1 MKKRVLAL
9 LGACLL
15 AVSAVTG
22 CGSGAGT
29 GTSGQSTTEATEA
42 GQEAQTGA
50 EGQSGTEAQSGAD
63 EQTVS
68 GNPDEQ
74 TVSGNPDEQTASGN
88 PSAQATEG
96 TKLVILH
103 TNDMHGYMQASDTCL
118 GIGAVAQLKKDY
130 QQQGYDVLLMDAG
143 DYLQGSSFANFTQ
156 GESVVEV
163 MNAAGYD
170 VAALGNH
177 EFDYGSDVL
186 EKRISEMNFPAVA
199 ANITVDATGEPF
211 IQQNAVFTLS
221 DGTKVGV
228 FGLDTPSTSTTS
240 APKNTAGLTFAQGEE
255 LYAAA
260 QAQIDE
266 LKGQD
271 CSIIV
276 CVGHLGE
283 EAANEGNNA
292 ENVVANTSGL
302 TVMIDGHDH
311 LVENQTVKDKEGNDV
326 LIAETG
332 YYLKNIGVL
341 TYENGKFTDSLV
353 EVGTYTGSDPE
364 LEKMVAEETAEIEAT
379 MQEVVAVT
387 DFELYGEAAPG
398 NRTQET
404 TMGDLA
410 SDAMYWQVTQAA
422 GSAPDA
428 VVLNGG
434 AIRAS
439 IKAGEI
445 KLLDIHNVFPF
456 NNQLCTVEVT
466 GAQLLEALEAATQ
479 SSPDPMG
486 AFPQVYGIKY
496 TLDTTVP
503 YEKGE
508 LYPGTTY
515 YAPAAPGS
523 RITIHEVAGKEF
535 DPEATYTI
543 ATNEFVATGG
553 DTYYC
558 FAEAGAK
565 TLVYVGYLD
574 YEALLN
580 FMKTEL
586 EGTIPEIYEEVQGRI
601 TVVGE

>member
-1 MKKRVLAL
+1 MKGILKKLSIAAAMLVLCTGLA
-9 LGACLL
+9 AC
-15 AVSAVTG
+15 
-22 CGSGAGT
+22 
-29 GTSGQSTTEATEA
+29 GQT
-42 GQEAQTGA
+42 GQEAQ
-50 EGQSGTEAQSGAD
+50 SGTGGMTGTEG
-63 EQTVS
+63 QTVS
-68 GNPDEQ
+68 GNPGD
-74 TVSGNPDEQTASGN
+74 QTASGN
-88 PSAQATEG
+88 PGTEG

-228 FGLDTPSTSTTS
+228 FGLDTPSTATTS

-283 EAANEGNNA
+283 EASNEGNNA
-292 ENVVANTSGL
+292 ANVVANTSGL

-341 TYENGKFTDSLV
+341 TYENGQFTDSLV

-379 MQEVVAVT
+379 IQEVVAVK

-515 YAPAAPGS
+515 YAPAAPGT
-523 RITIHEVAGKEF
+523 RITIHEVAGKDF

-558 FAEAGAK
+558 FAEAGA
-565 TLVYVGYLD
+565 TTMVYVGYLD

-580 FMKTEL
+580 YMKTEL

>member
-29 GTSGQSTTEATEA
+29 GTSGQSTTEAPEA
-42 GQEAQTGA
+42 GQTSQ
-50 EGQSGTEAQSGAD
+50 EGQSDTEA
-63 EQTVS
+63 QTVS
-68 GNPDEQ
+68 GNP
-74 TVSGNPDEQTASGN
+74 GEQTASGN
-88 PSAQATEG
+88 PGAQATEG

-103 TNDMHGYMQASDTCL
+103 TNDMHGYMQATDVCL

-130 QQQGYDVLLMDAG
+130 EQQGYDVLLMDAG

-211 IQQNAVFTLS
+211 IQQNAVFVLS

-228 FGLDTPSTSTTS
+228 FGLDTPSTSTSS
-240 APKNTAGLTFAQGEE
+240 APKNTAGLTFAQREE

-283 EAANEGNNA
+283 EASNEGNNA
-292 ENVVANTSGL
+292 EDVVANTSGL

-341 TYENGKFTDSLV
+341 TYENGQFTDSLV
-353 EVGTYTGSDPE
+353 EAGTYTGSNPE

-398 NRTQET
+398 NRDRET
-404 TMGDLA
+404 TMGDFA
-410 SDAMYWQVTQAA
+410 SDAICWQVTQAA

-439 IKAGEI
+439 IEAGEI

-456 NNQLCTVEVT
+456 NSQLCTIKVT

-503 YEKGE
+503 YEKGA
-508 LYPGTTY
+508 LYPGTVY
-515 YAPAAPGS
+515 YAPASPGS

-543 ATNEFVATGG
+543 ATNDFVATGG

-558 FAEAGAK
+558 FAEAGA
-565 TLVYVGYLD
+565 TTMVYVGYLD

-580 FMKTEL
+580 YMKTEL

>member
-22 CGSGAGT
+22 CSSGAGT
-29 GTSGQSTTEATEA
+29 GTSGQSTNEAPEA
-42 GQEAQTGA
+42 GQTSVEAQSGT
-50 EGQSGTEAQSGAD
+50 EGQSGTEAQ
-63 EQTVS
+63 TVS
-68 GNPDEQ
+68 GNP
-74 TVSGNPDEQTASGN
+74 GEQTASGN
-88 PSAQATEG
+88 PGAEG
-96 TKLVILH
+96 TKFVILH

-199 ANITVDATGEPF
+199 ANITVDVTGEPF

-228 FGLDTPSTSTTS
+228 FGLDTPSTATTS

-283 EAANEGNNA
+283 EASNEGNNA

-311 LVENQTVKDKEGNDV
+311 LVENQTVIDKDGNDV

-332 YYLKNIGVL
+332 YYLKNIGIL
-341 TYENGKFTDSLV
+341 TYENGKFTDSLA
-353 EVGTYTGSDPE
+353 EAGTYTGSDPE

-387 DFELYGEAAPG
+387 DFDLYGEAAPG
-398 NRTQET
+398 NRTEET

-410 SDAMYWQVTQAA
+410 ADAICWQVTQAV

-456 NNQLCTVEVT
+456 NNQLCTIEVT

-515 YAPAAPGS
+515 NAPAAPGT

-565 TLVYVGYLD
+565 TMVYVGYLD
-574 YEALLN
+574 YESVLN
-580 FMKTEL
+580 YMKTEL

>member
-1 MKKRVLAL
+1 MKTILKRLSIAAL
-9 LGACLL
+9 TLL
-15 AVSAVTG
+15 MCTGVASCGQAGQNSAEGQTG
-22 CGSGAGT
+22 TEVQTSGAG
-29 GTSGQSTTEATEA
+29 
-42 GQEAQTGA
+42 
-50 EGQSGTEAQSGAD
+50 
-63 EQTVS
+63 QTVS
-68 GNPDEQ
+68 GDSDDRTSDDE
-74 TVSGNPDEQTASGN
+74 TSVA
-88 PSAQATEG
+88 G

-103 TNDMHGYMQASDTCL
+103 TNDMHGYLQASDSCL
-118 GIGAVAQLKKDY
+118 GIGAVAQLKEDY
-130 QQQGYDVLLMDAG
+130 EGQGYDVLLMDAG
-143 DYLQGSSFANFTQ
+143 DYLQGSAFANLTQ

-170 VAALGNH
+170 AAALGNH

-186 EKRISEMNFPAVA
+186 EKRISEMDFPALA

-211 IQQNAVFTLS
+211 TDQNAVFTLS

-228 FGLDTPSTSTTS
+228 FGLDTPTTGTAS
-240 APKNTAGLTFAQGEE
+240 APKNTAGLSFDKGEE

-260 QAQIDE
+260 QTQIDE
-266 LKGQD
+266 LKGQG

-276 CVGHLGE
+276 CLGHLGE
-283 EAANEGNNA
+283 IQSNDGNNA
-292 ENVVANTSGL
+292 ENIVANTSGL
-302 TVMIDGHDH
+302 SVVIDGHDH
-311 LVENQTVKDKEGNDV
+311 LVENRTVKDKEGNDV

-332 YYLKNIGVL
+332 YYLKNIGIL
-341 TYENGKFTDSLV
+341 TYEDGKFTESLA
-353 EVGTYTGSDPE
+353 EVGTYKGSDPE
-364 LEKMVAEETAEIEAT
+364 LEKMIADATAEVEAS

-398 NRTQET
+398 NRDRET
-404 TMGDLA
+404 NLGDFA
-410 SDAMYWQVTQAA
+410 TDAIYWQVSQADT
-422 GSAPDA
+422 APDA

-456 NNQLCTVEVT
+456 NNQLCTVKVT

-479 SSPDPMG
+479 YSPEPMG
-486 AFPQVYGIKY
+486 AFPQVSGITY

-523 RITIHEVAGKEF
+523 RITISEVGGKEF
-535 DPEATYTI
+535 DPEAIYTI
-543 ATNEFVATGG
+543 ATIEFVATGG

-565 TLVYVGYLD
+565 TLMYVGYLD
-574 YEALLN
+574 YEGMIN
-580 FMKTEL
+580 YMKTEL
-586 EGTIPEIYEEVQGRI
+586 EGSIPEIYEETQGRI

>member
-22 CGSGAGT
+22 CASGAGT
-29 GTSGQSTTEATEA
+29 GTAGQSVAEAPEA
-42 GQEAQTGA
+42 GQTGQ
-50 EGQSGTEAQSGAD
+50 ETQSGTEAQTITGNPD
-63 EQTVS
+63 GQTVS
-68 GNPDEQ
+68 GNP
-74 TVSGNPDEQTASGN
+74 GAQTA
-88 PSAQATEG
+88 EG

-143 DYLQGSSFANFTQ
+143 DYLQGSSFANFVQ

-228 FGLDTPSTSTTS
+228 FGLDTPTTGTSS
-240 APKNTAGLTFAQGEE
+240 APKNTAGLTFAKGEE

-266 LKGQD
+266 LKGRD

-283 EAANEGNNA
+283 EASNEGNNA

-302 TVMIDGHDH
+302 SVMIDGHDH
-311 LVENQTVKDKEGNDV
+311 KVENRIVKDKEGNDV

-341 TYENGKFTDSLV
+341 TYEDGKFTDSLV
-353 EVGTYTGSDPE
+353 EAGTYTGSDPE
-364 LEKMVAEETAEIEAT
+364 LDKIVAETIAQIEAT
-379 MQEVVAVT
+379 MQVVVAST
-387 DFELYGEAAPG
+387 DFDLYGEAAPG

-410 SDAMYWQVTQAA
+410 SDAIYWQVTQAA

-445 KLLDIHNVFPF
+445 KLLDIRNVFPF
-456 NNQLCTVEVT
+456 NNQLCTIKVT

-486 AFPQVYGIKY
+486 AFPQVCGIKY

-515 YAPAAPGS
+515 YAPAAPGT

-558 FAEAGAK
+558 FAEAGA
-565 TLVYVGYLD
+565 TTMVYVGYLD
-574 YEALLN
+574 YEALLYY
-580 FMKTEL
+580 MMTEL

-601 TVVGE
+601 TVVSEHGT

>member
-1 MKKRVLAL
+1 MKRILKQLSIAAAMLVLCA
-9 LGACLL
+9 GL
-15 AVSAVTG
+15 AS
-22 CGSGAGT
+22 CGQ
-29 GTSGQSTTEATEA
+29 SGQS
-42 GQEAQTGA
+42 GQA
-50 EGQSGTEAQSGAD
+50 GQSGSEG
-63 EQTVS
+63 QTGVE
-68 GNPDEQ
+68 GQ
-74 TVSGNPDEQTASGN
+74 T
-88 PSAQATEG
+88 TEG
-96 TKLVILH
+96 TKFVILH
-103 TNDMHGYMQASDTCL
+103 TNDMHGYMQTTDTCL

-130 QQQGYDVLLMDAG
+130 EAQGYDVLLMDAG

-240 APKNTAGLTFAQGEE
+240 APKNTAGLSFAQGED

-266 LKGQD
+266 LKGQG

-283 EAANEGNNA
+283 ETANEGNNA

-311 LVENQTVKDKEGNDV
+311 LVENQTVKDKDGNDV

-332 YYLKNIGVL
+332 YYLKNIGIL
-341 TYENGKFTDSLV
+341 TYEDGKFTDSLA
-353 EVGTYTGSDPE
+353 EAGSYTGSDPE
-364 LEKMVAEETAEIEAT
+364 LEKMVAETIAEIEAT

-387 DFELYGEAAPG
+387 DFDLYGEAAPG
-398 NRTQET
+398 NRTEET

-410 SDAMYWQVTQAA
+410 ADAICWQVTQAV

-456 NNQLCTVEVT
+456 NNQLCTIEVT
-466 GAQLLEALEAATQ
+466 GTQLLEALEAATQ

-515 YAPAAPGS
+515 NAPAAPGT

-565 TLVYVGYLD
+565 TMVYVGYLD
-574 YEALLN
+574 YESVLN
-580 FMKTEL
+580 YMKTEL

>member
-15 AVSAVTG
+15 AASSVTG
-22 CGSGAGT
+22 CSSGAGT
-29 GTSGQSTTEATEA
+29 STSGQSTTEAPEA
-42 GQEAQTGA
+42 GQEGQTGT
-50 EGQSGTEAQSGAD
+50 EG
-63 EQTVS
+63 QTVS
-68 GNPDEQ
+68 GNP
-74 TVSGNPDEQTASGN
+74 GAQTASGN
-88 PSAQATEG
+88 LGTEG

-186 EKRISEMNFPAVA
+186 ENRISEMNFPAVS

-228 FGLDTPSTSTTS
+228 FGLDTPSTATTS

-283 EAANEGNNA
+283 EASNEGNNA

-311 LVENQTVKDKEGNDV
+311 LVENQMVKDKDGKDV

-332 YYLKNIGVL
+332 YYLKNIGIL

-353 EVGTYTGSDPE
+353 EAGTYTGSDPE

-387 DFELYGEAAPG
+387 DFDLYGEAAPG
-398 NRTQET
+398 NRTEET

-410 SDAMYWQVTQAA
+410 ADAICWQVTQAV

-515 YAPAAPGS
+515 NAPAAPGT

-565 TLVYVGYLD
+565 TMVYVGYLD
-574 YEALLN
+574 YESVLN
-580 FMKTEL
+580 YMKTEL

>member
-1 MKKRVLAL
+1 MKGILKKLSIAAAMLVLCTGLA
-9 LGACLL
+9 AC
-15 AVSAVTG
+15 
-22 CGSGAGT
+22 
-29 GTSGQSTTEATEA
+29 GQT
-42 GQEAQTGA
+42 GQEAQ
-50 EGQSGTEAQSGAD
+50 SGTGGMTGTEG
-63 EQTVS
+63 QTVS
-68 GNPDEQ
+68 GNP
-74 TVSGNPDEQTASGN
+74 GEQTASGN
-88 PSAQATEG
+88 PGDQTASGNPGTEG

-228 FGLDTPSTSTTS
+228 FGLDTPSTATTS

-283 EAANEGNNA
+283 EASNEGNNA
-292 ENVVANTSGL
+292 ANVVANTSGL

-311 LVENQTVKDKEGNDV
+311 LVENQTVKDKERNDV

-341 TYENGKFTDSLV
+341 TYENGQFTDSLV

-387 DFELYGEAAPG
+387 DYELYGEAAPG

-515 YAPAAPGS
+515 YAPAAPGT
-523 RITIHEVAGKEF
+523 RITIHEVAGKDF

-558 FAEAGAK
+558 FAEAGA
-565 TLVYVGYLD
+565 TTMVYVGYLD

-580 FMKTEL
+580 YMKTEL

>member
-1 MKKRVLAL
+1 MKGILKKLSIAAAMLVLCTGLA
-9 LGACLL
+9 AC
-15 AVSAVTG
+15 
-22 CGSGAGT
+22 
-29 GTSGQSTTEATEA
+29 GQT
-42 GQEAQTGA
+42 GQEAQ
-50 EGQSGTEAQSGAD
+50 SGTGGMTGTEG
-63 EQTVS
+63 QTVS
-68 GNPDEQ
+68 GNP
-74 TVSGNPDEQTASGN
+74 GEQTASGN
-88 PSAQATEG
+88 PGDQTASGNPGTEG

-211 IQQNAVFTLS
+211 IQQNAVFTFS

-228 FGLDTPSTSTTS
+228 FGLDTPSTATTS

-283 EAANEGNNA
+283 EASNEGNNA
-292 ENVVANTSGL
+292 ANVVANTSGL

-341 TYENGKFTDSLV
+341 TYENGQFTDSLV

-515 YAPAAPGS
+515 YAPAAPGT
-523 RITIHEVAGKEF
+523 RITIHEVAGKDF

-558 FAEAGAK
+558 FAEAGA
-565 TLVYVGYLD
+565 TTMVYVGYLD

-580 FMKTEL
+580 YMKTEL

>member
-1 MKKRVLAL
+1 MKGILKKLSIAAAMLVLCTGLA
-9 LGACLL
+9 AC
-15 AVSAVTG
+15 
-22 CGSGAGT
+22 
-29 GTSGQSTTEATEA
+29 GQT
-42 GQEAQTGA
+42 GQEAQ
-50 EGQSGTEAQSGAD
+50 SGTGGMTGTEG
-63 EQTVS
+63 QTVS
-68 GNPDEQ
+68 GNP
-74 TVSGNPDEQTASGN
+74 GEQTASGN
-88 PSAQATEG
+88 PGDQTASGNPGAEG

-118 GIGAVAQLKKDY
+118 GIRAVAQLKKDY

-143 DYLQGSSFANFTQ
+143 DYLQGSSFASFTQ

-228 FGLDTPSTSTTS
+228 FGLDTPSTVTTS
-240 APKNTAGLTFAQGEE
+240 VPKNTAGLTFAQGEE
-255 LYAAA
+255 LYTAA

-266 LKGQD
+266 LKGQN

-283 EAANEGNNA
+283 EASNEGNNA

-311 LVENQTVKDKEGNDV
+311 LVENQTVKDKDGKDV

-341 TYENGKFTDSLV
+341 TYENGQFTDSLV

-364 LEKMVAEETAEIEAT
+364 LEKMVAEETAEIKAT

-515 YAPAAPGS
+515 YAPAAPGT
-523 RITIHEVAGKEF
+523 RITIHEVAGKDF

-558 FAEAGAK
+558 FAEAGA
-565 TLVYVGYLD
+565 TTMVYVGYLD

-580 FMKTEL
+580 YMKTEL

>member
-1 MKKRVLAL
+1 MKKTLKKLSITAAML
-9 LGACLL
+9 LFCMGVA
-15 AVSAVTG
+15 S
-22 CGSGAGT
+22 CGQAS
-29 GTSGQSTTEATEA
+29 
-42 GQEAQTGA
+42 QTNQVGNPGA
-50 EGQSGTEAQSGAD
+50 EG
-63 EQTVS
+63 
-68 GNPDEQ
+68 
-74 TVSGNPDEQTASGN
+74 
-88 PSAQATEG
+88 
-96 TKLVILH
+96 TKFVILH
-103 TNDMHGYMQASDTCL
+103 TNDMHGYMQAADGCL

-130 QQQGYDVLLMDAG
+130 EEQGYDVLLMDAG
-143 DYLQGSSFANFTQ
+143 DYLQGNYFANFTQ

-186 EKRISEMNFPAVA
+186 EQRISEMDFPVVA

-211 IQQNAVFTLS
+211 VQQNAVFTLS

-228 FGLDTPSTSTTS
+228 FGLDTPSTTTSS
-240 APKNTAGLTFAQGEE
+240 APKNTAGISFAQGED

-266 LKGQD
+266 LKGQG

-283 EAANEGNNA
+283 ETANEGNNA

-311 LVENQTVKDKEGNDV
+311 LVENQTVKDKDGNDV

-332 YYLKNIGVL
+332 YYLKNIGIL
-341 TYENGKFTDSLV
+341 TYEDGKFTDSLA
-353 EVGTYTGSDPE
+353 EAGSYTGSDPE
-364 LEKMVAEETAEIEAT
+364 LEKMVAETIAEIEAT
-379 MQEVVAVT
+379 MQEVVAAT
-387 DFELYGEAAPG
+387 DFDLYGEAAPG

-404 TMGDLA
+404 TLGDFA
-410 SDAMYWQVTQAA
+410 SDAIYWQVTQAS

-445 KLLDIHNVFPF
+445 KLFDIHNVFPF
-456 NNQLCTVEVT
+456 NNQLCTIKVT

-479 SSPDPMG
+479 VSPDPMG
-486 AFPQVYGIKY
+486 AFPQVAGITY

-503 YEKGE
+503 YEKGD
-508 LYPGTTY
+508 LYPGTIY
-515 YAPAAPGS
+515 NAPAAPGS
-523 RITIHEVAGKEF
+523 RITISEVGGKEF

-543 ATNEFVATGG
+543 ATNEF
-553 DTYYC
+553 
-558 FAEAGAK
+558 F
-565 TLVYVGYLD
+565 LRS
-574 YEALLN
+574 
-580 FMKTEL
+580 MKSTSSL
-586 EGTIPEIYEEVQGRI
+586 RSRQ
-601 TVVGE
+601 

>member
-1 MKKRVLAL
+1 MKTILKRLSFAAL
-9 LGACLL
+9 MLL
-15 AVSAVTG
+15 MCTGVASCGQAGQNSAEGQTGTEVQTSAEGQTVTEVQT
-22 CGSGAGT
+22 SGAG
-29 GTSGQSTTEATEA
+29 
-42 GQEAQTGA
+42 
-50 EGQSGTEAQSGAD
+50 
-63 EQTVS
+63 QTVS
-68 GNPDEQ
+68 GDSDDRTSDDE
-74 TVSGNPDEQTASGN
+74 TSVA
-88 PSAQATEG
+88 G

-103 TNDMHGYMQASDTCL
+103 TNDMHGYVQASDSCL
-118 GIGAVAQLKKDY
+118 GIGAVAQLKEDY
-130 QQQGYDVLLMDAG
+130 EEQGYDVLLMDAG
-143 DYLQGSSFANFTQ
+143 DYLQGSAFANLTQ

-170 VAALGNH
+170 AAALGNH

-186 EKRISEMNFPAVA
+186 EKRISEMDFPALA

-211 IQQNAVFTLS
+211 TDQNAVFTLS

-228 FGLDTPSTSTTS
+228 FGLDTPTTGTAS
-240 APKNTAGLTFAQGEE
+240 APKNTAGLSFDKGEE

-260 QAQIDE
+260 QTQIDE
-266 LKGQD
+266 LKGQG

-276 CVGHLGE
+276 CLGHLGE
-283 EAANEGNNA
+283 IQSNDGNNA
-292 ENVVANTSGL
+292 ENIVANTSGL
-302 TVMIDGHDH
+302 SVVIDGHDH
-311 LVENQTVKDKEGNDV
+311 LVENQIVKDKEGNDV

-332 YYLKNIGVL
+332 YYLKNIGIL
-341 TYENGKFTDSLV
+341 TYEDGKFTESLA
-353 EVGTYTGSDPE
+353 EVGTYKGSDPE
-364 LEKMVAEETAEIEAT
+364 LEKMIADATAEVEAS

-398 NRTQET
+398 NRDRET
-404 TMGDLA
+404 NLGDFA
-410 SDAMYWQVTQAA
+410 TDAIYWQVSQADT
-422 GSAPDA
+422 APDA

-456 NNQLCTVEVT
+456 NNQLCTIEVT

-479 SSPDPMG
+479 YSPEPMG
-486 AFPQVYGIKY
+486 AFPQVSGITY

-503 YEKGE
+503 YEKGK

-523 RITIHEVAGKEF
+523 RITISEVGGKEF
-535 DPEATYTI
+535 DPEAIYTI
-543 ATNEFVATGG
+543 ATIEFVATGG

-565 TLVYVGYLD
+565 TLMYVGYLD
-574 YEALLN
+574 YEGMIN
-580 FMKTEL
+580 YMKTEL
-586 EGTIPEIYEEVQGRI
+586 EGSIPEIYEETQGRI

>member
-1 MKKRVLAL
+1 MKKTLKKLSITAAMLLFCMGLA
-9 LGACLL
+9 
-15 AVSAVTG
+15 S
-22 CGSGAGT
+22 CGQASQTNQAGNP
-29 GTSGQSTTEATEA
+29 
-42 GQEAQTGA
+42 GA
-50 EGQSGTEAQSGAD
+50 EG
-63 EQTVS
+63 
-68 GNPDEQ
+68 
-74 TVSGNPDEQTASGN
+74 
-88 PSAQATEG
+88 
-96 TKLVILH
+96 TKFVILH
-103 TNDMHGYMQASDTCL
+103 TNDMHGYMQAADGCL

-130 QQQGYDVLLMDAG
+130 EEQGYDVLLMDAG
-143 DYLQGSSFANFTQ
+143 DYLQGNYFANFTQ

-211 IQQNAVFTLS
+211 IQQNPVFTLS

-228 FGLDTPSTSTTS
+228 FGSDTPSTATTS
-240 APKNTAGLTFAQGEE
+240 VPKNTAGLTFAQGEE

-283 EAANEGNNA
+283 EASNEGNNA
-292 ENVVANTSGL
+292 ANVVANTSGL

-341 TYENGKFTDSLV
+341 TYENGQFTDSLV

-515 YAPAAPGS
+515 YAPAAPGT
-523 RITIHEVAGKEF
+523 RITIHEVAGKDF

-558 FAEAGAK
+558 FAEAGA
-565 TLVYVGYLD
+565 TTMVYVGYLD

-580 FMKTEL
+580 YMKTEL

>member
-1 MKKRVLAL
+1 MKKILKPLSIAAAMLVLCAGL
-9 LGACLL
+9 AACGQ
-15 AVSAVTG
+15 AGQTG
-22 CGSGAGT
+22 QDAK
-29 GTSGQSTTEATEA
+29 A
-42 GQEAQTGA
+42 GQEAQAGQTGT
-50 EGQSGTEAQSGAD
+50 EGQAGQTSQAGQDAQTVSGNPG

-68 GNPDEQ
+68 GNP
-74 TVSGNPDEQTASGN
+74 
-88 PSAQATEG
+88 SAES
-96 TKLVILH
+96 TKFVILH

-186 EKRISEMNFPAVA
+186 EKRISEMSFPAVA

-228 FGLDTPSTSTTS
+228 FGLDTPSTSTSS
-240 APKNTAGLTFAQGEE
+240 APKNTAGLTFAKEEE

-283 EAANEGNNA
+283 EASNEGNNA

-404 TMGDLA
+404 TMGDLSA
-410 SDAMYWQVTQAA
+410 DAICWQVTQAV

-428 VVLNGG
+428 VVVNGG

-515 YAPAAPGS
+515 NAPAAPGT

-558 FAEAGAK
+558 FAEAGA
-565 TLVYVGYLD
+565 TTMVYVGYLD

-580 FMKTEL
+580 YMKTEL

>member
-1 MKKRVLAL
+1 MKGILKKLSIAAAMLVLCTGLA
-9 LGACLL
+9 AC
-15 AVSAVTG
+15 
-22 CGSGAGT
+22 
-29 GTSGQSTTEATEA
+29 GQT
-42 GQEAQTGA
+42 GQEAQ
-50 EGQSGTEAQSGAD
+50 SGTGGMTGTEG
-63 EQTVS
+63 QTVS
-68 GNPDEQ
+68 GNP
-74 TVSGNPDEQTASGN
+74 GEQTASGN
-88 PSAQATEG
+88 PGDQTASGNPGTEG

-228 FGLDTPSTSTTS
+228 FGLDTPSTATTS

-283 EAANEGNNA
+283 EASNEGNNA
-292 ENVVANTSGL
+292 ANVVANTSGL

-341 TYENGKFTDSLV
+341 TYENGQFTDSLV

-515 YAPAAPGS
+515 YASAAPGT
-523 RITIHEVAGKEF
+523 RITIHEVAGKDF

-558 FAEAGAK
+558 FAEAGA
-565 TLVYVGYLD
+565 TTMVYVGYLD

-580 FMKTEL
+580 YMKTEL

>member
-1 MKKRVLAL
+1 MKGILKKLSIAAAMLVLCTGLA
-9 LGACLL
+9 AC
-15 AVSAVTG
+15 
-22 CGSGAGT
+22 
-29 GTSGQSTTEATEA
+29 GQT
-42 GQEAQTGA
+42 GQEAQ
-50 EGQSGTEAQSGAD
+50 SGTGGMTGTEG
-63 EQTVS
+63 QTVS
-68 GNPDEQ
+68 GNP
-74 TVSGNPDEQTASGN
+74 GEQTASGN
-88 PSAQATEG
+88 PGDQTASGNPGTEG

-118 GIGAVAQLKKDY
+118 GIVAVAQLKKDY

-143 DYLQGSSFANFTQ
+143 DYLQGSSFASFTQ

-228 FGLDTPSTSTTS
+228 FGLDTPSTATTS

-283 EAANEGNNA
+283 EASNEGNNA
-292 ENVVANTSGL
+292 ANVVANTSGL

-341 TYENGKFTDSLV
+341 TYENGQFTDSLV

-515 YAPAAPGS
+515 YAPAAPGT
-523 RITIHEVAGKEF
+523 RITIHEVAGKDF

-558 FAEAGAK
+558 FAEAGA
-565 TLVYVGYLD
+565 TTMVYVGYLD

-580 FMKTEL
+580 YMKTEL

>member
-1 MKKRVLAL
+1 MKGILKKLSIAAAMLVLCTGLA
-9 LGACLL
+9 AC
-15 AVSAVTG
+15 
-22 CGSGAGT
+22 
-29 GTSGQSTTEATEA
+29 GQT
-42 GQEAQTGA
+42 GQEAQ
-50 EGQSGTEAQSGAD
+50 SGTGGMTGTEG
-63 EQTVS
+63 QTVS
-68 GNPDEQ
+68 GNP
-74 TVSGNPDEQTASGN
+74 GEQTASGN
-88 PSAQATEG
+88 PGDQTASGNPGTEG

-118 GIGAVAQLKKDY
+118 GIVAVAQLKKDY

-143 DYLQGSSFANFTQ
+143 DYLQGSSFASFTQ

-228 FGLDTPSTSTTS
+228 FGLDTPSTATTS
-240 APKNTAGLTFAQGEE
+240 VPKNTAGLTFAQGEE

-283 EAANEGNNA
+283 EASNEGNNA
-292 ENVVANTSGL
+292 ANVVANTSGL

-353 EVGTYTGSDPE
+353 EAGTYTGSDPE

-515 YAPAAPGS
+515 YAPAAPGT
-523 RITIHEVAGKEF
+523 RITIHEVAGKDF

-558 FAEAGAK
+558 FAEAGA
-565 TLVYVGYLD
+565 TTMVYVGYLD

>member
-1 MKKRVLAL
+1 MKTILKRLSIAAL
-9 LGACLL
+9 TLL
-15 AVSAVTG
+15 MCTGVASCGQAGQNSAEGQTG
-22 CGSGAGT
+22 TEVQTSGAG
-29 GTSGQSTTEATEA
+29 
-42 GQEAQTGA
+42 
-50 EGQSGTEAQSGAD
+50 
-63 EQTVS
+63 QTVS
-68 GNPDEQ
+68 GDSDDRTSDDE
-74 TVSGNPDEQTASGN
+74 TSVA
-88 PSAQATEG
+88 G

-103 TNDMHGYMQASDTCL
+103 TNDMHGYLQASDSCL
-118 GIGAVAQLKKDY
+118 GIGAVAQLKEDY
-130 QQQGYDVLLMDAG
+130 EGQGYDVLLMDAG
-143 DYLQGSSFANFTQ
+143 DYLQGSAFANLTQ

-170 VAALGNH
+170 AAALGNH

-186 EKRISEMNFPAVA
+186 EKRISEMDFPALA

-211 IQQNAVFTLS
+211 TDQNAVFTLS

-228 FGLDTPSTSTTS
+228 FGLDTPTTGTAS
-240 APKNTAGLTFAQGEE
+240 APKNTAGLSFDKGEE

-260 QAQIDE
+260 QTQIDE
-266 LKGQD
+266 LKGQG

-276 CVGHLGE
+276 CLGHLGE
-283 EAANEGNNA
+283 IQSNDGNNA
-292 ENVVANTSGL
+292 ENIVANTSGL
-302 TVMIDGHDH
+302 SVVIDGHDH
-311 LVENQTVKDKEGNDV
+311 LVENRTVKDKEGNDV

-332 YYLKNIGVL
+332 YYLKNIGIL
-341 TYENGKFTDSLV
+341 TYEDGKFTESLA
-353 EVGTYTGSDPE
+353 EVGTYKGSDPE
-364 LEKMVAEETAEIEAT
+364 LEKMIADATAEVEAS

-398 NRTQET
+398 NRDRET
-404 TMGDLA
+404 NLGDFA
-410 SDAMYWQVTQAA
+410 TDAIYWQVSQADT
-422 GSAPDA
+422 APDA

-456 NNQLCTVEVT
+456 NNQLCTIEVT

-479 SSPDPMG
+479 YSPEPMG
-486 AFPQVYGIKY
+486 AFPQVSGITY

-523 RITIHEVAGKEF
+523 RITISEVGGKEF
-535 DPEATYTI
+535 DPEAIYTI
-543 ATNEFVATGG
+543 ATIEFVATGG

-565 TLVYVGYLD
+565 TLMYVGYLD
-574 YEALLN
+574 YEGMIN
-580 FMKTEL
+580 YMKTEL
-586 EGTIPEIYEEVQGRI
+586 EGSIPEIYEETQGRI

>member
-42 GQEAQTGA
+42 GQAGQEAQTGT

-74 TVSGNPDEQTASGN
+74 TASGN
-88 PSAQATEG
+88 PGAQATEG

-228 FGLDTPSTSTTS
+228 FGLDTPSTATTS

-271 CSIIV
+271 CSIDF
-276 CVGHLGE
+276 CPGRR
-283 EAANEGNNA
+283 
-292 ENVVANTSGL
+292 VVRCGA
-302 TVMIDGHDH
+302 
-311 LVENQTVKDKEGNDV
+311 
-326 LIAETG
+326 
-332 YYLKNIGVL
+332 
-341 TYENGKFTDSLV
+341 
-353 EVGTYTGSDPE
+353 GSDRR
-364 LEKMVAEETAEIEAT
+364 V
-379 MQEVVAVT
+379 
-387 DFELYGEAAPG
+387 
-398 NRTQET
+398 
-404 TMGDLA
+404 
-410 SDAMYWQVTQAA
+410 
-422 GSAPDA
+422 
-428 VVLNGG
+428 
-434 AIRAS
+434 
-439 IKAGEI
+439 
-445 KLLDIHNVFPF
+445 
-456 NNQLCTVEVT
+456 
-466 GAQLLEALEAATQ
+466 
-479 SSPDPMG
+479 
-486 AFPQVYGIKY
+486 
-496 TLDTTVP
+496 
-503 YEKGE
+503 
-508 LYPGTTY
+508 
-515 YAPAAPGS
+515 
-523 RITIHEVAGKEF
+523 
-535 DPEATYTI
+535 
-543 ATNEFVATGG
+543 
-553 DTYYC
+553 
-558 FAEAGAK
+558 
-565 TLVYVGYLD
+565 
-574 YEALLN
+574 
-580 FMKTEL
+580 
-586 EGTIPEIYEEVQGRI
+586 EGTGLFHNRMRGPSRRRSFQ
-601 TVVGE
+601 

>member
-22 CGSGAGT
+22 CSSGAGT
-29 GTSGQSTTEATEA
+29 GTSGQSTNEAPEA
-42 GQEAQTGA
+42 GQTSVEAQSGT
-50 EGQSGTEAQSGAD
+50 EGQSGTEAQ
-63 EQTVS
+63 TVS
-68 GNPDEQ
+68 GNP
-74 TVSGNPDEQTASGN
+74 GEQTASGN
-88 PSAQATEG
+88 PGAEG
-96 TKLVILH
+96 TKFVILH

-199 ANITVDATGEPF
+199 ANITVDVTGEPF

-228 FGLDTPSTSTTS
+228 FGLDTPSTATTS

-283 EAANEGNNA
+283 EASNEGNNA

-311 LVENQTVKDKEGNDV
+311 LVENQTVIDKDGNDV

-332 YYLKNIGVL
+332 YYLKNIGIL
-341 TYENGKFTDSLV
+341 TYENGKFTDSLA
-353 EVGTYTGSDPE
+353 EAGTYTGSDPE
-364 LEKMVAEETAEIEAT
+364 LEKMIAEETAEIEAT

-387 DFELYGEAAPG
+387 DFDLYGEAAPG
-398 NRTQET
+398 NRTEET

-410 SDAMYWQVTQAA
+410 ADAICWQVTQAV

-466 GAQLLEALEAATQ
+466 GAQLLEAHEAATQ

-515 YAPAAPGS
+515 NAPAAPGT

-565 TLVYVGYLD
+565 TMVYVGYLD
-574 YEALLN
+574 YESVLN
-580 FMKTEL
+580 YMKTEL

>member
-1 MKKRVLAL
+1 MKKTLKKLSITAAML
-9 LGACLL
+9 LFCMGVA
-15 AVSAVTG
+15 S
-22 CGSGAGT
+22 CGQAS
-29 GTSGQSTTEATEA
+29 
-42 GQEAQTGA
+42 QTNQVGNPGA
-50 EGQSGTEAQSGAD
+50 EG
-63 EQTVS
+63 
-68 GNPDEQ
+68 
-74 TVSGNPDEQTASGN
+74 
-88 PSAQATEG
+88 
-96 TKLVILH
+96 TKFVILH
-103 TNDMHGYMQASDTCL
+103 TNDMHGYMQAADGCL

-130 QQQGYDVLLMDAG
+130 EEQGYDVLLMDAG
-143 DYLQGSSFANFTQ
+143 DYLQGNYFANFTQ

-186 EKRISEMNFPAVA
+186 EQRISEMDFPVVA

-211 IQQNAVFTLS
+211 VQQNAVFTLS

-228 FGLDTPSTSTTS
+228 FGLDTPSTTTSS
-240 APKNTAGLTFAQGEE
+240 APKNTAGISFAQGED

-266 LKGQD
+266 LKGRG

-283 EAANEGNNA
+283 ETANEGNNA

-311 LVENQTVKDKEGNDV
+311 LVENQTVKDKDGNDV

-332 YYLKNIGVL
+332 YYLKNIGIL
-341 TYENGKFTDSLV
+341 TYEDGKFTDSLA
-353 EVGTYTGSDPE
+353 EAGSYTGSDPE
-364 LEKMVAEETAEIEAT
+364 LEKMVAETIAEIEAT
-379 MQEVVAVT
+379 MQEVVAAT
-387 DFELYGEAAPG
+387 DFDLYGEAAPG

-404 TMGDLA
+404 TLGDFA
-410 SDAMYWQVTQAA
+410 SDAIYWQVTQAS

-445 KLLDIHNVFPF
+445 KLFDIYNVFPF
-456 NNQLCTVEVT
+456 NNQLCTIKVT

-479 SSPDPMG
+479 VSPDPMG
-486 AFPQVYGIKY
+486 AFPQVAGITY

-503 YEKGE
+503 YEKGD
-508 LYPGTTY
+508 LYPGTIY
-515 YAPAAPGS
+515 NAPAAPGS
-523 RITIHEVAGKEF
+523 RITISEVGGKEF

-543 ATNEFVATGG
+543 ATNEFVASGG

-558 FAEAGAK
+558 FAEAGAE
-565 TLVYVGYLD
+565 TIVYAGYLD

-580 FMKTEL
+580 YMKTEL
-586 EGTIPEIYEEVQGRI
+586 EGMIPEIYEEVQGRI

>member
-1 MKKRVLAL
+1 MEKRVLAL

-22 CGSGAGT
+22 CSSGAGT
-29 GTSGQSTTEATEA
+29 GTSGQSTTEAPEA
-42 GQEAQTGA
+42 SQTSLEAQTG
-50 EGQSGTEAQSGAD
+50 TEAQTD
-63 EQTVS
+63 
-68 GNPDEQ
+68 
-74 TVSGNPDEQTASGN
+74 SGNPDEQTASGN
-88 PSAQATEG
+88 PGDQTASGNPGTEG

-228 FGLDTPSTSTTS
+228 FGLDTPSTATTS

-283 EAANEGNNA
+283 EASNEGNNA

-311 LVENQTVKDKEGNDV
+311 LVENQTVKDKDGNDV

-332 YYLKNIGVL
+332 YYLKNIGIL
-341 TYENGKFTDSLV
+341 TYENGKFTDSLA
-353 EVGTYTGSDPE
+353 EAGTYTGSDPE

-387 DFELYGEAAPG
+387 DFDLYGEAAPG

-410 SDAMYWQVTQAA
+410 SDAINWQVTQAV

-456 NNQLCTVEVT
+456 NNQLCTIEVT

-515 YAPAAPGS
+515 NAPAAPGT

-565 TLVYVGYLD
+565 TMVYVGYLD
-574 YEALLN
+574 YESVLN
-580 FMKTEL
+580 YMKTEL

>member
-15 AVSAVTG
+15 AASSVTG
-22 CGSGAGT
+22 CSSGAGA
-29 GTSGQSTTEATEA
+29 GTSGQSTTEAPEA
-42 GQEAQTGA
+42 GQEGQTGT
-50 EGQSGTEAQSGAD
+50 EG
-63 EQTVS
+63 QTVS
-68 GNPDEQ
+68 GNPGD
-74 TVSGNPDEQTASGN
+74 QTASGN
-88 PSAQATEG
+88 PGAEG

-118 GIGAVAQLKKDY
+118 GISAVAQLKKDY

-228 FGLDTPSTSTTS
+228 FGLDTPSTATTS

-283 EAANEGNNA
+283 ETANEGNNA

-311 LVENQTVKDKEGNDV
+311 LVENQTVKDKDGNDV

-353 EVGTYTGSDPE
+353 EAGTYTGSDPE

-515 YAPAAPGS
+515 YAPAAPGT
-523 RITIHEVAGKEF
+523 RITIHEVAGKDF

-565 TLVYVGYLD
+565 TMVYVGYLD
-574 YEALLN
+574 YESVLN
-580 FMKTEL
+580 YMKTEL

>member
-1 MKKRVLAL
+1 MKTILKRLSIAAL
-9 LGACLL
+9 MLL
-15 AVSAVTG
+15 MCTG
-22 CGSGAGT
+22 VASCGQ
-29 GTSGQSTTEATEA
+29 SGQTGQA
-42 GQEAQTGA
+42 GQESVEAQTG
-50 EGQSGTEAQSGAD
+50 
-63 EQTVS
+63 QTAPS
-68 GNPDEQ
+68 NPDDRA
-74 TVSGNPDEQTASGN
+74 SAGN
-88 PSAQATEG
+88 

-103 TNDMHGYMQASDTCL
+103 TNDMHGYMQASDSCL
-118 GIGAVAQLKKDY
+118 GIGAIAQLKEDY
-130 QQQGYDVLLMDAG
+130 EKQGYDVLLMDAG
-143 DYLQGSSFANFTQ
+143 DYLQGSAFANLTQ

-170 VAALGNH
+170 AAALGNH

-186 EKRISEMNFPAVA
+186 EKRISEMDFPALA

-211 IQQNAVFTLS
+211 TDQNAVFTLS

-228 FGLDTPSTSTTS
+228 FGLDTPTTGTAS
-240 APKNTAGLTFAQGEE
+240 APKNTAGLSFDKGEE

-260 QAQIDE
+260 QTQIDE
-266 LKGQD
+266 LKGQG

-276 CVGHLGE
+276 CLGHLGE
-283 EAANEGNNA
+283 IQSNDGNNA
-292 ENVVANTSGL
+292 ENIVANTSGL
-302 TVMIDGHDH
+302 SVVIDGHDH
-311 LVENQTVKDKEGNDV
+311 LVENQMVKDKEGNDV

-332 YYLKNIGVL
+332 YYLKNIGIL
-341 TYENGKFTDSLV
+341 TYEGGKFTESLA
-353 EVGTYTGSDPE
+353 EVGTYKGSDPE
-364 LEKMVAEETAEIEAT
+364 LEKMIAEVTAEVEST

-387 DFELYGEAAPG
+387 EFDLYGEAAPG
-398 NRTQET
+398 NRDRET
-404 TMGDLA
+404 TLGDFA
-410 SDAMYWQVTQAA
+410 TDAIYWQVSQADT
-422 GSAPDA
+422 APDA

-456 NNQLCTVEVT
+456 NNQLCTIQVT

-479 SSPDPMG
+479 NSPEPMG
-486 AFPQVYGIKY
+486 AFPQVSGITY

-508 LYPGTTY
+508 LYPGTTN

-523 RITIHEVAGKEF
+523 RITISEVGGKEF
-535 DPEATYTI
+535 DPEAIYTI

-565 TLVYVGYLD
+565 TLMYVGYLD
-574 YEALLN
+574 YEGMIN
-580 FMKTEL
+580 YMKTEL
-586 EGTIPEIYEEVQGRI
+586 EGSIPEIYEETQGRI

>member
-1 MKKRVLAL
+1 MKGILKKLSIAAAMLVLCTGLA
-9 LGACLL
+9 AC
-15 AVSAVTG
+15 
-22 CGSGAGT
+22 
-29 GTSGQSTTEATEA
+29 GQT
-42 GQEAQTGA
+42 GQEAQ
-50 EGQSGTEAQSGAD
+50 SGTGGMTGTEG
-63 EQTVS
+63 QTVS
-68 GNPDEQ
+68 GNP
-74 TVSGNPDEQTASGN
+74 GEQTASGN
-88 PSAQATEG
+88 PGDQTASGNPGTEG

-228 FGLDTPSTSTTS
+228 FGLDTPSTATTS

-283 EAANEGNNA
+283 EASNEGNNA
-292 ENVVANTSGL
+292 ANVVANTSGL

-341 TYENGKFTDSLV
+341 TYENGQFTDSLV

-515 YAPAAPGS
+515 YAPAAPGT
-523 RITIHEVAGKEF
+523 RITIHEVAGKDF

-558 FAEAGAK
+558 FAEAGA
-565 TLVYVGYLD
+565 TTMVYVGYLD

-580 FMKTEL
+580 YMKTEL

>member
-1 MKKRVLAL
+1 MKGILKKLSIAAAMLVLCTGLA
-9 LGACLL
+9 AC
-15 AVSAVTG
+15 
-22 CGSGAGT
+22 
-29 GTSGQSTTEATEA
+29 GQT
-42 GQEAQTGA
+42 GQEAQ
-50 EGQSGTEAQSGAD
+50 SGTGGMTGTEG
-63 EQTVS
+63 QTVS
-68 GNPDEQ
+68 GNP
-74 TVSGNPDEQTASGN
+74 GEQTASGN
-88 PSAQATEG
+88 PGDQTASGNPGTEG

-118 GIGAVAQLKKDY
+118 GIRAVAQLKKDY

-143 DYLQGSSFANFTQ
+143 DYLQGSSFASFTQ

-228 FGLDTPSTSTTS
+228 FGLDTPSTATTS
-240 APKNTAGLTFAQGEE
+240 VPKNTAGLTFAQGEE
-255 LYAAA
+255 LYTAA

-283 EAANEGNNA
+283 EASNEGNNA

-311 LVENQTVKDKEGNDV
+311 LVENQTVKDKDGKDV

-341 TYENGKFTDSLV
+341 TYENGQFTDSLV

-387 DFELYGEAAPG
+387 DFDLYGEAAPG

-486 AFPQVYGIKY
+486 AFPQVYGIRY

-515 YAPAAPGS
+515 CAPAAPGS

-558 FAEAGAK
+558 FAEAGA
-565 TLVYVGYLD
+565 TTMVYVGYLD

-580 FMKTEL
+580 YMKTEL

>member
-1 MKKRVLAL
+1 MKGILKKLSIAAAMLVLCTGLA
-9 LGACLL
+9 AC
-15 AVSAVTG
+15 
-22 CGSGAGT
+22 
-29 GTSGQSTTEATEA
+29 GQT
-42 GQEAQTGA
+42 GQEAQ
-50 EGQSGTEAQSGAD
+50 SGTGGMTGTEG
-63 EQTVS
+63 QTVS
-68 GNPDEQ
+68 GNP
-74 TVSGNPDEQTASGN
+74 GEQTASGN
-88 PSAQATEG
+88 PGDQTASGNPGTEG

-118 GIGAVAQLKKDY
+118 GIVAVAQLKKDY

-143 DYLQGSSFANFTQ
+143 DYLQGSSFASFTQ

-228 FGLDTPSTSTTS
+228 FGLDTPSTATTS

-283 EAANEGNNA
+283 EASNEGNNA
-292 ENVVANTSGL
+292 ANVVANTSGL

-515 YAPAAPGS
+515 YAPAAPGT
-523 RITIHEVAGKEF
+523 RITIHEVAGKDF

-558 FAEAGAK
+558 FAEAGA
-565 TLVYVGYLD
+565 TTMVYVGYLD

-580 FMKTEL
+580 YMKTEL

>member
-1 MKKRVLAL
+1 MKGILKKLSIAAAMLVLCTGLA
-9 LGACLL
+9 AC
-15 AVSAVTG
+15 
-22 CGSGAGT
+22 
-29 GTSGQSTTEATEA
+29 GQT
-42 GQEAQTGA
+42 GQEAQ
-50 EGQSGTEAQSGAD
+50 SGTGGMTGTEG
-63 EQTVS
+63 QTVS
-68 GNPDEQ
+68 GNP
-74 TVSGNPDEQTASGN
+74 GEQTASGN
-88 PSAQATEG
+88 PGTEG

-228 FGLDTPSTSTTS
+228 FGLDTPSTATTS

-283 EAANEGNNA
+283 EASNEGNNA
-292 ENVVANTSGL
+292 ANVVANTSGL

-341 TYENGKFTDSLV
+341 TYENGQFTDSLV

-515 YAPAAPGS
+515 NAPAAPGS

-558 FAEAGAK
+558 FAEAGA
-565 TLVYVGYLD
+565 TTMVYVGYLD

>member
-29 GTSGQSTTEATEA
+29 GTSRQSTTEATEA
-42 GQEAQTGA
+42 GQAGQEAQTGT
-50 EGQSGTEAQSGAD
+50 EGQSGTEAQ
-63 EQTVS
+63 TVS
-68 GNPDEQ
+68 GNP
-74 TVSGNPDEQTASGN
+74 GA
-88 PSAQATEG
+88 EG

-523 RITIHEVAGKEF
+523 RITIQEVAGKEF

-558 FAEAGAK
+558 FAEAGA
-565 TLVYVGYLD
+565 TTMVYVGYLD

>member
-1 MKKRVLAL
+1 MKGILKKLSIAAAMLVLCTGLA
-9 LGACLL
+9 AC
-15 AVSAVTG
+15 
-22 CGSGAGT
+22 
-29 GTSGQSTTEATEA
+29 GQT
-42 GQEAQTGA
+42 GQEAQ
-50 EGQSGTEAQSGAD
+50 SGTGGMTGTEG
-63 EQTVS
+63 QTVS
-68 GNPDEQ
+68 GNP
-74 TVSGNPDEQTASGN
+74 GEQTASGN
-88 PSAQATEG
+88 PGDQTASGNPGTEG

-228 FGLDTPSTSTTS
+228 FGLETPSTATTS

-283 EAANEGNNA
+283 EASNEGNNA
-292 ENVVANTSGL
+292 ANVVANTSGL

-341 TYENGKFTDSLV
+341 TYENGQFTDSLV

-515 YAPAAPGS
+515 YAPAAPGT
-523 RITIHEVAGKEF
+523 RITIHEVAGKDF

-558 FAEAGAK
+558 FAEAGA
-565 TLVYVGYLD
+565 TTMVYVGYLD

-580 FMKTEL
+580 YMKTEL

>member
-1 MKKRVLAL
+1 MKGILKKLSIAAAMLVLCTGLA
-9 LGACLL
+9 AC
-15 AVSAVTG
+15 
-22 CGSGAGT
+22 
-29 GTSGQSTTEATEA
+29 GQT
-42 GQEAQTGA
+42 GQEAQ
-50 EGQSGTEAQSGAD
+50 SGTGGMTGTEG
-63 EQTVS
+63 QTVS
-68 GNPDEQ
+68 GNP
-74 TVSGNPDEQTASGN
+74 GEQTASGN
-88 PSAQATEG
+88 PGDQTASGNPGTEG

-228 FGLDTPSTSTTS
+228 FGLDTPSTATTS

-283 EAANEGNNA
+283 EASNEGNNA

-311 LVENQTVKDKEGNDV
+311 LVENQTVKDKDGKDV

-341 TYENGKFTDSLV
+341 TYENGQFTDSLV

-515 YAPAAPGS
+515 YAPAAPGT
-523 RITIHEVAGKEF
+523 RITIHEVAGKDF

-558 FAEAGAK
+558 FAEAGA
-565 TLVYVGYLD
+565 TTMVYVGYLD

-580 FMKTEL
+580 YMKTEL